1 MRLTKLGCGHPHDG
15 YKKAVLRSTAFF
27 VGARCGGF
35 DLDALCAIYIWGGYL
50 CLSDKKFNALCA
62 ICIWVC
68 IWGQSGLGAAYR
80 AGSPIAAP
88 KRARMPQA

>member
-1 MRLTKLGCGHPHDG
+1 MRHTKLGCGHPHDG

-35 DLDALCAIYIWGGYL
+35 DLDALCAIYIWGG
-50 CLSDKKFNALCA
+50 
-62 ICIWVC
+62 